1 MAANALVVHQPSAI
15 TIHRDADLYRLAA
28 LMLRRLDRAGAIT
41 RISRIVLYDQRVVAY
56 HLPRPYRDTCGYQ
69 LAEYLKARTGL
80 SARLIP
86 TSKGCTLLIDL
97 ASAPLTDPTID
108 PEPNRKGE

>member
-1 MAANALVVHQPSAI
+1 MAANALVVHQPAVI
-15 TIHRDADLYRLAA
+15 AVHRDADLYRLAA
-28 LMLRRLDRAGAIT
+28 LVLRRLDRAGVTT
-41 RISRIVLYDQRVVAY
+41 RLTRIVLYDHRVVAY
-56 HLPRPYRDTCGYQ
+56 HLPLAYRDACGYQ

-97 ASAPLTDPTID
+97 ASTPLIDPTID